1 MNPDTARLVFVS
13 IMAAGF
19 IVWLWSLIMASRLG
33 RSASDADRLTFDEG
47 PALRTETGEVT
58 VSGDSESLSKALVRA
73 LRQPGI
79 GMFGALFKVTER
91 SPERVVLEKTG
102 PVICNQPAALYFTE
116 AELNFAPLGGGKVR
130 VSYRLGYKRLV
141 FLLRKVALSIIFAI
155 GLPVMLLVGTLI
167 WFLVVRNENPAVRWQ
182 VFQTLHIFHA
192 LWPPFL
198 FLAFYSIG
206 RRRSRVFIENL
217 ITSAEVD
224 EV

>member
-79 GMFGALFKVTER
+79 GMLFFRLSLRPGRPLSPMPTSFGL
-91 SPERVVLEKTG
+91 
-102 PVICNQPAALYFTE
+102 
-116 AELNFAPLGGGKVR
+116 
-130 VSYRLGYKRLV
+130 
-141 FLLRKVALSIIFAI
+141 
-155 GLPVMLLVGTLI
+155 
-167 WFLVVRNENPAVRWQ
+167 
-182 VFQTLHIFHA
+182 
-192 LWPPFL
+192 
-198 FLAFYSIG
+198 
-206 RRRSRVFIENL
+206 
-217 ITSAEVD
+217 
-224 EV
+224 